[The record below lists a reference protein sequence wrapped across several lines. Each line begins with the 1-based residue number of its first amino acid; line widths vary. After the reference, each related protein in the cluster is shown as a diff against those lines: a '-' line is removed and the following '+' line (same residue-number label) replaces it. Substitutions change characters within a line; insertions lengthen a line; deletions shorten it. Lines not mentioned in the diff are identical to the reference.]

1 MSGLIERLHAEARE
15 FNFFRAVQLLEEHFG
30 SKDGGADAIDSG
42 RIRFTPDSSIAFPS
56 SDITAIDEHDGAVW
70 FTLSFM
76 GLVGVSSPLP
86 VYFSE
91 YVTSHPEAAAPLY
104 DFLTIFNHR
113 LYALF
118 YRAWKKYN
126 FSFNFTDDVSDPFT
140 QKIALLSGV
149 GPGHGAGGARML
161 AYCGMLAGAP
171 RSANALGALLGDYF
185 GGVQVTVTEFVPR
198 WAPLKNIAPLGGAA
212 SLGVSTILGTSYFDR
227 AGKFRVTVGPL
238 SRQVYE
244 KFLPGGKNIAG
255 LREIV
260 SGYIGDPL
268 EFEIEVQLQSMELI
282 PVVLGEDG
290 ARLGETSALGSSC
303 AMTDIQS
310 LFIR

>member
-15 FNFFRAVQLLEEHFG
+15 FNFFRAVQLLEEYFG
-30 SKDGGADAIDSG
+30 SSQGGADAIDSG
-42 RIRFTPDSSIAFPS
+42 RIRFTPDPSIAFPS
-56 SDITAIDEHDGAVW
+56 SDISAIDEHDGAVW

-91 YVTSHPEAAAPLY
+91 YVSSHPEAAAPLY

-126 FSFNFTDDVSDPFT
+126 FSFNFTADVSDPFT
-140 QKIALLSGV
+140 QKVALMSGV
-149 GPGHGAGGARML
+149 EHGGRDAKRARML

-171 RSANALGALLGDYF
+171 RSANALGALLADYF
-185 GGVQVTVTEFVPR
+185 EGVPVAVTEFVPR
-198 WAPLKNIAPLGGAA
+198 WAPLKNIAPLGSAA

-238 SRQVYE
+238 PRQVYE
-244 KFLPGGKNIAG
+244 KFLPGERNIAE

-260 SGYIGDPL
+260 SGYIADPL
-268 EFEIEVQLQSMELI
+268 EFDIEVQLQSM
-282 PVVLGEDG
+282 
-290 ARLGETSALGSSC
+290 
-303 AMTDIQS
+303 
-310 LFIR
+310 